1 MPHPMAPPREPL
13 AQTRAQAIPDPRPT
27 QRQPPATV
35 AAAAMALREAMQ
47 PSDLAAAAA
56 VGIEAHR
63 FEGGDLAGFAR
74 GLLC

>member
-1 MPHPMAPPREPL
+1 MEAYRQVSDWRKPAPGMLLDLMDKWE
-13 AQTRAQAIPDPRPT
+13 IDPARS
-27 QRQPPATV
+27 
-35 AAAAMALREAMQ
+35 LLIGDQ